1 VSGALLAVILVC
13 LVIAFIPAFIADNKG
28 RSFWGYWFFAL
39 AFFVPALIVALL
51 APPAV
56 DASTLRTC
64 PHCYSQIPRA
74 ATVCSQCRHDVP
86 ALPRGARAAPPRSVG
101 KLEPVLGMESGSRR
115 CTNPRCDAAGL
126 RTSLERCSV
135 CGDVL
140 VDEPAAPPPPVW
152 STGGTQ
158 GTCNNRACDAR
169 GLPTTRQSCEV
180 CGRDITQAFAT

>member
-1 VSGALLAVILVC
+1 VSGELLAVIVVLLVA
-13 LVIAFIPAFIADNKG
+13 AFIPAFIADNKG

-51 APPAV
+51 VQPAV
-56 DASTLRTC
+56 DASILRTC

-74 ATVCSQCRHDVP
+74 ATVCSQCRRDVP
-86 ALPRGARAAPPRSVG
+86 PAPPIPRAASPRSVG
-101 KLEPVLGMESGSRR
+101 RLDSVLGMESGNRR
-115 CTNPRCDAAGL
+115 CTNLRCDAAGL

-135 CGDVL
+135 CGEVL

-152 STGGTQ
+152 SIDGTK
-158 GTCNNRACDAR
+158 GACNNPSCDAR